1 MVCYGSLLGE
11 RKVRNMNYVL
21 RGNKLYADK
30 GKRPLTLKGKC
41 WTQDTFSDVNFAR
54 AALISSGRGKPG
66 DKLYSETE
74 TGIAV
79 SYLDTEHY
87 WRGRE
92 KEPVAVIQPT
102 FEVEWFDDL
111 DPDVSWIQEWIEAS
125 IEEGWL
131 RCDKCE
137 AMFKADDDRAE
148 YDDCPACEDHEGR
161 LEPVVALRIG
171 HKGEPQPKDN
181 PESYV
186 AKREP
191 YSTRKNAETAARESW
206 GNRIDHEAC
215 KVTATWSGLTGH
227 ANLYG
232 VSFDP
237 REPDN
242 GYRSEVEGELKQE
255 ALDNLMERLEK
266 RADFQLP

>member
-1 MVCYGSLLGE
+1 MD
-11 RKVRNMNYVL
+11 YVL
-21 RGNKLYADK
+21 RNGKLYA
-30 GKRPLTLKGKC
+30 GTSKRSITLKGKC
-41 WTQDTFSDVNFAR
+41 WTQNVFSNADHAR
-54 AALISSGRGKPG
+54 NALVSSGRAKPG
-66 DKLYSETE
+66 DKLYVQDDNGVT
-74 TGIAV
+74 V
-79 SYLDTEHY
+79 SFLDTEPY

-92 KEPVAVIQPT
+92 KEPVAVIQPE
-102 FEVEWFDDL
+102 FEVNWFGDL

-131 RCDKCE
+131 RCDTCG
-137 AMFKADDDRAE
+137 ATFKADDERAE
-148 YDDCPACEDHEGR
+148 YDDCPMCTEGDHEGR

-186 AKREP
+186 AERE
-191 YSTRKNAETAARESW
+191 YYATRKNAETAAWESW

-227 ANLYG
+227 ASLYG

-242 GYRSEVEGELKQE
+242 SYRSEVEGELKQE